1 MSQCD
6 ILSFVSLKKEKIMSY
21 VKPAPGY
28 VDKDRAQTLLEK
40 WTPIL
45 DFKSDTVKPITDEHT
60 RFTTAMLLEN
70 QENWCINEAGNTA
83 GSGGVFGNNS
93 GGSSQFSGDRY
104 ATGDSRLPKVLIPMI
119 RRTFP
124 ELITNEIVGVQPM
137 SGPVGLAFALRYRY
151 ETDPL
156 GGPISSTGSNW
167 LGGNDSAANLNH
179 GATSGPNNFKRNDEF
194 RYTTLVVTGGGLT
207 NAAVQVI
214 GSAADDATALTTSC
228 GVGQGI
234 LSIATGNLISFVPGA
249 GNTVVG
255 AASSF
260 KEPEIGFQDL
270 NTRFTGTKSNNF
282 TGITDDAAFANE
294 FTIADSDTGVGE
306 LMSAFELS
314 SNIPQ
319 LTLEFAKTSVDA
331 TTRRLAAR
339 WSIELEQDLRN
350 MNGLDVDNEL
360 TNAMSYEI
368 QAEIDREMIMR
379 MIQVTLTKGKGAGYS
394 FWHAASADGRW
405 LGERNRDFYAKVVV
419 EANRIAVRNRR
430 GTANF
435 IIATPRVCAILEMLP
450 EFQWMSV
457 NGNVN
462 TQPVGIAK
470 VGSVGGR
477 FQVYRDTR
485 TEAQKGS
492 LYGGSGTRAGDFEY
506 ALLGYK
512 GSEYYDTG
520 IVYCPY
526 IPVMIQRTIGPND
539 FSPRVG
545 LLTRYGVVDN
555 LFGADLY
562 YHTIIVKGL
571 SNPTDPL
578 TGGFQPGKGVLYL

>member
-1 MSQCD
+1 
-6 ILSFVSLKKEKIMSY
+6 MSY

-28 VDKDRAQTLLEK
+28 VDRDRAATLLEK
-40 WTPIL
+40 WNPIL

-83 GSGGVFGNNS
+83 GSGGVFGSPSN
-93 GGSSQFSGDRY
+93 GASQFNGDRY
-104 ATGDSRLPKVLIPMI
+104 ASGDSRLPKVLIPMI

-151 ETDPL
+151 ESDPL
-156 GGPISSTGSNW
+156 GGPATTSIQANANGASSPDGKY
-167 LGGNDSAANLNH
+167 LGGNDAASTSMNDRLYPTRLTKVTVTSGSNTGINYIFLGSVNTDVQAAALTIPGSPAANTFY
-179 GATSGPNNFKRNDEF
+179 AYYSVASGNIFAR
-194 RYTTLVVTGGGLT
+194 TV
-207 NAAVQVI
+207 A
-214 GSAADDATALTTSC
+214 
-228 GVGQGI
+228 
-234 LSIATGNLISFVPGA
+234 GA
-249 GNTVVG
+249 GVADV
-255 AASSF
+255 SSDRLPATDF
-260 KEPEIGFQDL
+260 LTRQESEIGYQDL
-270 NTRFTGTKSNNF
+270 NSRFTGTASPFLSGNA
-282 TGITDDAAFANE
+282 DDFPFEAN
-294 FTIADSDTGVGE
+294 DNGVGE

-405 LGERNRDFYAKVVV
+405 MGERNRDFYAKIVV

-435 IIATPRVCAILEMLP
+435 VIATPRVCAILEMLP

-492 LYGGSGTRAGDFEY
+492 LYGGSGNRAGDFEY

-512 GSEYYDTG
+512 GAEYYDTG

-571 SNPTDPL
+571 SNPNDTTP
-578 TGGFQPGKGVLYL
+578 GASGFQPGKGVLYL